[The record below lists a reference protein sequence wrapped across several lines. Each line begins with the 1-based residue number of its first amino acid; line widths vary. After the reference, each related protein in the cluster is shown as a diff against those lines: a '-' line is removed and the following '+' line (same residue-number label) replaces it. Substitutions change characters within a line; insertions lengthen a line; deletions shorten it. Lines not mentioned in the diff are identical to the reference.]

1 MRLPS
6 GLFKQRERV
15 YLSLQGKTAAMQ
27 SGRTIAKLDRP
38 NLTITVPNV
47 VELFLPLLQDG
58 DDADQWAMIV
68 HRLRQMAGHH
78 DEATRLPLPLH
89 LAKGLTE
96 YVAVR
101 RND

>member
-15 YLSLQGKTAAMQ
+15 YLSLQGKTAAMK

-38 NLTITVPNV
+38 NLTIAVPRV
-47 VELFLPLLQDG
+47 IELFLAILQDG
-58 DDADQWAMIV
+58 DDADQWAVVV

-89 LAKGLTE
+89 LARGLTE

-101 RND
+101 RNG